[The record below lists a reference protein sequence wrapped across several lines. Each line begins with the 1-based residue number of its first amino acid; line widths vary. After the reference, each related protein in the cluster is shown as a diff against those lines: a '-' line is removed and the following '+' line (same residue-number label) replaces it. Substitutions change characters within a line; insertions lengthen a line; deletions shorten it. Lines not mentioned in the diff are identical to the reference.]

1 MSFMAGVLGQIPNI
15 SDKEAFQC
23 FCCFAIDSLYLSAS
37 SILISIKNLLNILQ
51 YYVLIAMF

>member
-1 MSFMAGVLGQIPNI
+1 MAGVLGQIPNI

-51 YYVLIAMF
+51 YYVNIITIIN